1 MKKILFSLLA
11 VLLVLPIGVNAKEK
25 VKVYMFEAG
34 GCPYCEAQME
44 YFKGLEGY
52 NKEFE
57 VIQKEAY
64 IDHIEWKQGKDY
76 DLAVKVSEAFMGKGF
91 TNATYNATP
100 FVVISN
106 LYASAAYNTNLESV
120 IKEAYEKGD
129 EDIVK
134 CIADKKKNCTDK
146 IPQQETT
153 EPTTD
158 TTPTTDTNKGTSLD
172 KEGNIIA
179 VTLISAVVLA
189 ALYVVKST
197 LDTNKIIEAINKRK

>member
-34 GCPYCEAQME
+34 GCPYCEAQMK
-44 YFKGLEGY
+44 YLKGLEGY

-64 IDHIEWKQGKDY
+64 IDHVEWKQGKDY
-76 DLAVKVSEAFMGKGF
+76 DLAVKVSEAFMNKGF
-91 TNATYNATP
+91 QNATYNATP
-100 FVVISN
+100 FVIISN
-106 LYASAAYNTNLESV
+106 IYASAAYNTGLESV

-134 CIADKKKNCTDK
+134 CIEDGKKDCTDK
-146 IPQQETT
+146 IPQQEGTT
-153 EPTTD
+153 PSTDTTTD
-158 TTPTTDTNKGTSLD
+158 TTAKTSVD

-179 VTLISAVVLA
+179 VTLISAVIMTAVYL
-189 ALYVVKST
+189 VKST
-197 LDTNKIIEAINKRK
+197 LDTNKIIEAVNSKRK